1 MAIEAHR
8 DRRQLPDQQV
18 SLSPTHL
25 DDLRVRAACRAA
37 ERARD
42 LDLDRAIS
50 SPS

>member
-8 DRRQLPDQQV
+8 DRRQLPDQQL